1 MDPAPLLNHEWTQ
14 IGKLLTLLWISVG
27 LVVFMA
33 TNLLVGHIFIPSLA
47 ASKHIPDMAQRSRPA
62 FYALAI
68 LSFTAIVYVF
78 IRIVDLAD
86 VIRDIWPDY
95 WI

>member
-1 MDPAPLLNHEWTQ
+1 MDPAPLANNEWTE
-14 IGKLLTLLWISVG
+14 IGKLLTHLWISVG

-33 TNLLVGHIFIPSLA
+33 TNLLVGHVFIPSLV
-47 ASKHIPDMAQRSRPA
+47 ASSHIPDMAQKSRPI

-68 LSFTAIVYVF
+68 LSSAAVVYVF
-78 IRIVDLAD
+78 IEIVELAD
-86 VIRDIWPDY
+86 VIRNIWPDY